1 MAAPAREEK
10 EKEKEKRED
19 GGKGEGGRMES
30 LGLGWLTESAVMPK
44 KHKAIEGVG
53 AASIVELKAQLYR
66 TQEEARK
73 AKDSDPSSSSAASAA
88 DASRARKR
96 SADLF
101 SPKNSGV
108 DARAHKDKLEMKA
121 IRDGSVSYAALEKK
135 AALYEKLSRGEL
147 SDEEEKEKYCVDFFQ
162 KSMEH
167 DGSPPSDS
175 QHNDNAN
182 GADLPLRDG
191 DRDGDDV
198 NDAFLSSRPFGLGR
212 AASAVDRDEHKRF
225 VREVHEEVNQARE
238 KTSTLKMRRQE
249 QEVARREKLRQAYL
263 KKQLDKLLS
272 SKQTATTDSSSAG

>member
-1 MAAPAREEK
+1 MAAAPRE
-10 EKEKEKRED
+10 EKEKRED
-19 GGKGEGGRMES
+19 KSIRMES
-30 LGLGWLTESAVMPK
+30 LGWLTESAVMPK

-53 AASIVELKAQLYR
+53 AASIVQLKAQLYR

-96 SADLF
+96 SADVF
-101 SPKNSGV
+101 SQKNSGV
-108 DARAHKDKLEMKA
+108 DTRAHKDKLEMKA
-121 IRDGSVSYAALEKK
+121 IKDGSVSYAALEKK

-162 KSMEH
+162 KTMEH
-167 DGSPPSDS
+167 DRSLPSNS

-182 GADLPLRDG
+182 GVDLPLRDG
-191 DRDGDDV
+191 DRDGDGV
-198 NDAFLSSRPFGLGR
+198 NDAFFSSRPFGLGH
-212 AASAVDRDEHKRF
+212 AASTVDRDEHKRF

-238 KTSTLKMRRQE
+238 KTSTLKMKRQE
-249 QEVARREKLRQAYL
+249 QEATRREKLRQAYL

-272 SKQTATTDSSSAG
+272 SKQTATTDGSSAG